1 MVYTSIFTV
10 PIDQSY
16 NDRKTSILSD
26 NDEEYFLITNEEIN
40 NYIHH
45 TITLSRAS
53 SISMRHGKLSEDIFR
68 KESNLKESKLKDIY
82 DIWPLVEIQSKF
94 KKGEKEKISNVIQDN
109 WRNSLC
115 SLKVNC
121 DEEIKN
127 KVNSCSPE
135 IKKFKFSEMLR
146 DKSKLSETKASSV
159 LSNVNSH
166 QFCPNIQGKRLF

>member
-16 NDRKTSILSD
+16 NDRKTSIISD
-26 NDEEYFLITNEEIN
+26 IDEEYFLITNEEIN

-53 SISMRHGKLSEDIFR
+53 SISMRTGKLSEDIFR
-68 KESNLKESKLKDIY
+68 KESYLKESKLKDIH
-82 DIWPLVEIQSKF
+82 DIWPMVVETKSKL
-94 KKGEKEKISNVIQDN
+94 KKEEKEKISNVIQEN
-109 WRNSLC
+109 WKNSLC
-115 SLKVNC
+115 NLKVNC

-127 KVNSCSPE
+127 KVSSSPE

-146 DKSKLSETKASSV
+146 DKNKLSETKASSA
-159 LSNVNSH
+159 LSNINSL
-166 QFCPNIQGKRLF
+166 QFNPNIQGKRLF